1 MENIGVRKFDIDV
14 DLSIIQKIY
23 DVTKIEQSAN
33 RSNKGGYQGQRH
45 NLESFSWMMPILNQI
60 HEHINFEYVT
70 YWFNIN
76 GPGHYNALHDHGY
89 FGDKLCGCLYLQ
101 TPEGSGD
108 IRFVSKKSELI
119 IQPKVGKFI
128 LFPDN
133 LKHEVFRNLSD
144 DDRISIAFNF
154 WKM

>member
-1 MENIGVRKFDIDV
+1 VEDLGIKQYDIHI
-14 DLSIIQKIY
+14 DLAILPFIY
-23 DVTKIEQSAN
+23 EVSKTEQSSK
-33 RSNKGGYQGQRH
+33 RSNRGGYQGQRH
-45 NLESFSWMMPILNQI
+45 NEYSFPWMSSILEQIKPIVGY
-60 HEHINFEYVT
+60 EFVT

-89 FGDKLCGCLYLQ
+89 FGDNLCGCLYLQ
-101 TPEGSGD
+101 TPKDSGQ
-108 IRFVSKKSELI
+108 IKFVTKTTQVVIE
-119 IQPKVGKFI
+119 PKVGKLI

-133 LKHEVFRNLSD
+133 LKHEVLANLSN